1 MAALDGVGRLLLAL
15 KPEPIDVLPRDAFER
30 RNGVGANALMR
41 LRMPGAQAKI
51 AGVHHHRPFAAA
63 PSIDIISVPPAI
75 TRSSEPDM
83 MEAAAMLTLVMPDP
97 QKRSSVTPLAR
108 TS

>member
-1 MAALDGVGRLLLAL
+1 MNG
-15 KPEPIDVLPRDAFER
+15 PSPRR
-30 RNGVGANALMR
+30 
-41 LRMPGAQAKI
+41 
-51 AGVHHHRPFAAA
+51 

-83 MEAAAMLTLVMPDP
+83 MELAAMLTLVMPEP
-97 QKRSSVTPLAR
+97 QKRSSVTALAR